1 MEVGAAGGWPQ
12 DPAPRIASESTTCL
26 QNRVFLL
33 YCSFFFFS
41 IKIVLLIRFNCL
53 FIFEWSRANPLPMFG
68 MFALIFDYLD
78 FIGMIKSLLFVH
90 IDKDMLFFFPF
101 FFLA

>member
-1 MEVGAAGGWPQ
+1 MSSKQ
-12 DPAPRIASESTTCL
+12 RISIIL
-26 QNRVFLL
+26 FL
-33 YCSFFFFS
+33 FFFS

-53 FIFEWSRANPLPMFG
+53 FIFEWSRANPPPMFG

-90 IDKDMLFFFPF
+90 IDKVCFFFPSF
-101 FFLA
+101 S